1 MLPVSVGAR
10 SAAYLAAGAMGIL
23 YKGFDPAIER
33 TVAIKLRHL
42 HQLMET
48 MSAEVRARFR
58 RNVRTGQRLSHLEL
72 VGMRQRILYEG
83 LQFGRL
89 LPSAGVVQVEPRKR
103 R

>member
-1 MLPVSVGAR
+1 
-10 SAAYLAAGAMGIL
+10 MGIL

-58 RNVRTGQRLSHLEL
+58 RNVRTGQRLSHLDI
-72 VGMRQRILYEG
+72 VAVHFHWASRARWHQASGACRGHRY
-83 LQFGRL
+83 R
-89 LPSAGVVQVEPRKR
+89 
-103 R
+103 